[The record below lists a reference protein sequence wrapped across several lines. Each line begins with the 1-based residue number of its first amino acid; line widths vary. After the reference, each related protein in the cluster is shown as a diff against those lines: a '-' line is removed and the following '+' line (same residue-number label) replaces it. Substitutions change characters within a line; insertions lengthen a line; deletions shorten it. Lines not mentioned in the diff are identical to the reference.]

1 MIFSER
7 QITKQL
13 LLYYLIH
20 VGNVS
25 TYPLVIFN
33 KQYKYNIKK
42 SFALLSNTFSFRSR
56 SVSVNRCHFVDA
68 NLFDS
73 FLLICIYVRF
83 DIFRHIHRYVYIS
96 IFLSPSSFFFWTS
109 FPQFSVAIIIPLWI
123 HSRVI
128 LFCSIKIPITE
139 HRIYHSSLLVTSR
152 GRIINTPCELIQIL
166 VFLSNPSG
174 LTNIWWIGVIGWDR
188 KLTRSV

>member
-73 FLLICIYVRF
+73 FLLIYVSMCG
-83 DIFRHIHRYVYIS
+83 S
-96 IFLSPSSFFFWTS
+96 IFSDIYIDMYIYLFFSLPLPFFSEQVFPSFQLPSLFHCEYIRALFFFV
-109 FPQFSVAIIIPLWI
+109 Q
-123 HSRVI
+123 
-128 LFCSIKIPITE
+128 
-139 HRIYHSSLLVTSR
+139 
-152 GRIINTPCELIQIL
+152 
-166 VFLSNPSG
+166 
-174 LTNIWWIGVIGWDR
+174 
-188 KLTRSV
+188 